1 MLYIQCNINCVNWL
15 MFVGR
20 RDDFLKINITKKK
33 KKNWFCITTYKYFST
48 QPLNYLYKAHVYK
61 YKYKILI

>member
-1 MLYIQCNINCVNWL
+1 MLYRHTVQYINGVNWL

-33 KKNWFCITTYKYFST
+33 IVLYYNLQVLLNATIKLYVQSTY
-48 QPLNYLYKAHVYK
+48 V
-61 YKYKILI
+61 